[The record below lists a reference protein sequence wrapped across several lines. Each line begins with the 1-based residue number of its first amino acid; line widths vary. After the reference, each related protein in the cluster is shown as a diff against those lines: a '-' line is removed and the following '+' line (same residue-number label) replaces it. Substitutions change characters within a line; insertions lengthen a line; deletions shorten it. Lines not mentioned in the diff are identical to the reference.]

1 MYIKK
6 TVMTFLL
13 VLMRLDKTKCVHK
26 KYKVEHFQCK
36 YNDKYRPNVNIG
48 RCLMHY
54 WLVKTC

>member
-1 MYIKK
+1 
-6 TVMTFLL
+6 MTFLL

-26 KYKVEHFQCK
+26 KYKVEHFQCN